1 MSYTCPVCWRT
12 SYHPDDEK
20 YSYCGNCRDFTGGYG
35 YGNERHRSSSAPA
48 GQERKMRMPTNDEDR
63 KAQPEVSQMQGERDC
78 PSLQQLRRERMER
91 GEEPLVRT
99 VQRIGVYNDRMITS
113 YENMLRLTKA
123 QRWLIASVGL
133 TFGMAFTNL
142 LHIFTTP
149 LIAVLITTG
158 IIIFIGTCQV
168 VYAYR
173 GMKRLTAQKQEMDA
187 KTESFKQRTEF
198 TD

>member
-20 YSYCGNCRDFTGGYG
+20 YSYCGNCHGFTGAYG
-35 YGNERHRSSSAPA
+35 YGNERHRSSSTPA
-48 GQERKMRMPTNDEDR
+48 GQERKMRMPTNDEDG
-63 KAQPEVSQMQGERDC
+63 KAQPEVSQMQGEGDC

-91 GEEPLVRT
+91 GEEPLMRT

-149 LIAVLITTG
+149 HIAVLITTG
-158 IIIFIGTCQV
+158 IIIFVGTCQV
-168 VYAYR
+168 VYVYR
-173 GMKRLTAQKQEMDA
+173 WMKRLTAQKQEMDA